1 MLGKG
6 SLLVELLESIS
17 HCPDLP
23 CILHSASWL
32 RLNQ

>member
-23 CILHSASWL
+23 CPDPLK
-32 RLNQ
+32 RDQVQC